1 MSNQMLELL
10 AQYAALRLGC
20 ERALE
25 LLTDPDASE
34 SDANKFIAYLQIILK
49 VKKMEK
55 FYMNSFTG
63 SVDTEDGWYPEDI
76 ATLIEVVKDKEG
88 FWVEVK

>member
-25 LLTDPDASE
+25 LLEDPDS
-34 SDANKFIAYLQIILK
+34 SDFDADKVIRLLQTILK
-49 VKKMEK
+49 
-55 FYMNSFTG
+55 
-63 SVDTEDGWYPEDI
+63 D
-76 ATLIEVVKDKEG
+76 
-88 FWVEVK
+88 